1 MEILRTTSVKTIW
14 QSYEFLAFWIL
25 LGRRLRGKGAWS
37 SGCACWT
44 WCGCYQCLL
53 LRPQDYK
60 LALLQAW
67 EPRTSGHQDIEK
79 KPKTWFSFHGPEWDA
94 VWTLWRR
101 PGLLHAPWK
110 QEKMKKQDC
119 MVFYEIPLRNFK
131 QNWHNSQPAATPAD
145 PKTPKNT
152 SHYYSMRVCLKVT
165 ESNKWHIRPERASA
179 TSLLHLAVRN
189 PWAYSWIL
197 TRCKTGQNCAP
208 FSLSWLSSSLRS
220 AYFFEHFA
228 NQILLLK
235 PAICFMLG
243 IGSRTNLVNL
253 SCDFAHFAAATY
265 RTSCY
270 LARSTVQ
277 PATYDSFHGLLS
289 SPQTYTEAVRC
300 NRSLSFHISSVNTER
315 VSISTSI

>member
-60 LALLQAW
+60 QVSTLAGMGTQDI
-67 EPRTSGHQDIEK
+67 RTSK
-79 KPKTWFSFHGPEWDA
+79 KNPKTWFSFHVGPEWDA

-110 QEKMKKQDC
+110 QENMKKRDC

-145 PKTPKNT
+145 PKNPKTP
-152 SHYYSMRVCLKVT
+152 
-165 ESNKWHIRPERASA
+165 A
-179 TSLLHLAVRN
+179 TITQCGFAWRSL
-189 PWAYSWIL
+189 
-197 TRCKTGQNCAP
+197 
-208 FSLSWLSSSLRS
+208 
-220 AYFFEHFA
+220 
-228 NQILLLK
+228 
-235 PAICFMLG
+235 
-243 IGSRTNLVNL
+243 SRTNDISVLKGQAQQVCYTL
-253 SCDFAHFAAATY
+253 PFVILE
-265 RTSCY
+265 RTPGSWQD
-270 LARSTVQ
+270 AKRDKTVLI
-277 PATYDSFHGLLS
+277 FIVLIVLLS
-289 SPQTYTEAVRC
+289 SLCILLWTFR
-300 NRSLSFHISSVNTER
+300 
-315 VSISTSI
+315 